1 MISPIEEK
9 VLSAIQLDEMLAFLC
24 ELIAVPSLNGS
35 EHENS
40 AQRLLAE
47 RMQSW
52 GFDIDLWE
60 LDFDALRSHP
70 AYSVECER
78 TSGLGLVGG
87 IGGGG
92 TGRSLIF
99 NGHVDVVPVD
109 DPSFWHF
116 PPWQGTVTN
125 GRVYG
130 RGALDMK
137 GGLCCGLFAAKAIH
151 DAGVRL
157 GGRLLIQSVIGEEDG
172 GVGTLAAVERGYR
185 ADGAVI
191 MEPTQLYI
199 APGQAGALNFRV
211 TVPGKTAHGAMRA
224 EGVSAIEKF
233 IPLHDA
239 LLAFEAQRNQGCTDP
254 LFHGE
259 RLPFALNIGNIRAG
273 EWASNVPES
282 LVFEGR
288 FGVAPG
294 EDVDAAREAFADVL
308 QQAAQQDAWLKD
320 HLPRLEWWGAQFM
333 PARTPLGDAIVTTLS
348 AAFQDAGG
356 GKPAIKGMPYGADM
370 RLLVNQAHIPTL
382 LFGPGDIRNAHQP
395 DEFVPV
401 DDLLKVTRTLVLTAL
416 RFCGSK

>member
-1 MISPIEEK
+1 MISTIEEK
-9 VLSAIQLDEMLAFLC
+9 VLSTICVEEMLSFLC
-24 ELIAVPSLNGS
+24 ELVAIPSLNGS
-35 EHENS
+35 EHENT

-47 RMQSW
+47 RMQAW
-52 GFDIDLWE
+52 GFDVDLWE
-60 LDFDALRSHP
+60 LDFAALRRHP

-78 TSGLGLVGG
+78 TSGLGLVGS
-87 IGGGG
+87 IGGG

-109 DPSFWHF
+109 DPSFWHY
-116 PPWQGTVTN
+116 PPWQGTVSN

-137 GGLCCGLFAAKAIH
+137 GGLCCALFAAKAIR
-151 DAGVRL
+151 DAGACL
-157 GGRLLIQSVIGEEDG
+157 NGRLMIQSVIGEEDG

-211 TVPGKTAHGAMRA
+211 TVQGKTAHGAMRS

-233 IPLHDA
+233 IPLHNA
-239 LLAFEAQRNQGCTDP
+239 LLSFEAERNRSCADP
-254 LFHGE
+254 LFQGE
-259 RLPFALNIGNIRAG
+259 ALPFALNIGNVRSG
-273 EWASNVPES
+273 VWASNVPES

-294 EDVDAAREAFADVL
+294 EDIPAARQAFADVL
-308 QQAAQQDAWLKD
+308 QRAAQRDPWLVD
-320 HLPRLEWWGAQFM
+320 HPPRLEWWGAQFM
-333 PARTPLGDAIVTTLS
+333 PARTPLDDPIVTTVQN
-348 AAFQDAGG
+348 AFEDSGAG
-356 GKPAIKGMPYGADM
+356 KAAIKGMPYGADM
-370 RLLVNQAHIPTL
+370 RLLVNQGHIPTL

-401 DDLLKVTRTLVLTAL
+401 DDMLNVTRTLALTAL
-416 RFCGSK
+416 RFCGVS